1 MRDKLN
7 KYLPD
12 IIIIL
17 VILTV
22 SFLLRAC
29 ASGGRQVL
37 SDPDSYFYLRQAR
50 TGLEENWSLSQWMN
64 YHRYYD
70 PLIGNFNS
78 TEVGGV
84 TPMFHAW
91 LLASFC
97 RLFSIGSDSMEQAA
111 YWFSPVIAGL
121 ACIPVYCYL
130 KKRCGRYGAAAG
142 ASVLVLAP
150 IYLTRTWPGYFD
162 TDTMLAVLPIAAIML
177 MAEAIQEEKLK
188 KQIWYAFSAAVM
200 MALLSLTWGAYTQ
213 YWAGSMFLGVI
224 AVILCAFLKK
234 GKTALRG
241 LGIYVLI
248 MNATVILTTGEYY
261 KYALDVFLPGSML
274 GITAG
279 TVREGIWASNSIF
292 VGEWAKIPVIS
303 NITGIFAA
311 NTVSEFGLLGG
322 GAVVIAGAIG
332 AVFLAASYIR
342 NLRKKDSLYANC
354 SGSSL
359 AATAG
364 VLIPWSAI
372 TLFLVLPMGYRFAYM
387 TLLPL
392 AMLAGFGIGGL
403 CERIAKWNKDSYALP
418 ALLWMICALVV
429 FVSMLSVSVL
439 YALLFA
445 LFVIGLYFLEEYR
458 LAEKNGRKILCI
470 CLSASLAFPSAVC
483 ALQSRLGNQP
493 LANEAEQAATDWIKD
508 NTEEDAIIA
517 SWWDNGYYYQYEA
530 RRKTIGDGG
539 QFDGWY
545 FTQLASA
552 LMAEDPKDSATGLR
566 ELSGREDSP
575 IYLILTPEQIKR
587 IQVIAYY
594 ALWDSETGTTAVPEE
609 LDATKYT
616 MTRLYF
622 SDGEGQ
628 TVFTKV
634 YESTDPDNDG
644 MPISIWKIN

>member
-1 MRDKLN
+1 MRGKIK

-17 VILTV
+17 AILTV

-29 ASGGRQVL
+29 ASDSRQVL

-50 TGLEENWSLSQWMN
+50 TGLEENWSLGQWMN

-70 PLIGNFNS
+70 SVIGNFNS

-84 TPMFHAW
+84 TPLFHAW

-97 RLFSIGSDSMEQAA
+97 RLFSIGSGSIEQVA
-111 YWFSPVIAGL
+111 YWFSPVLAGI
-121 ACIPVYCYL
+121 ACIPVYFFL

-142 ASVLVLAP
+142 ASVLVTAP
-150 IYLTRTWPGYFD
+150 IYLTRTWPGFFD
-162 TDTMLAVLPIAAIML
+162 TDTLLAVLPIAAIML

-188 KQIWYAFSAAVM
+188 KQIWYAFAAAVM
-200 MALLSLTWGAYTQ
+200 MALLSLTWGTYTQ

-241 LGIYVLI
+241 LGIYVLL
-248 MNATVILTTGEYY
+248 MNAAVILTTGEYY
-261 KYALDVFLPGSML
+261 KYALDVFLPGSWL

-279 TVREGIWASNSIF
+279 TAREGIWASNSIF
-292 VGEWAKIPVIS
+292 VGEWVKVPVIS
-303 NITGIFAA
+303 GISSFLTA
-311 NTVSEFGLLGG
+311 NGVSQFGLLGG
-322 GAVVIAGAIG
+322 GLVILLAGLG
-332 AVFLAASYIR
+332 AVFLLVSYIR
-342 NLRKKDSLYANC
+342 QLLKKNSLYEDF
-354 SGSSL
+354 SGNSL
-359 AATAG
+359 AVSAG

-392 AMLAGFGIGGL
+392 SMLAGFGIGGL
-403 CERIAKWNKDSYALP
+403 CEIIRKHQKDRYFLP
-418 ALLWMICALVV
+418 ALLWMLCALTV
-429 FVSMLSVSVL
+429 FFCLLSMGIL
-439 YALLFA
+439 YAAGGALL
-445 LFVIGLYFLEEYR
+445 VIILYILEEYK
-458 LAEKNGRKILCI
+458 LLEKTGRTILCI
-470 CLSASLAFPSAVC
+470 CLSASLVFPSAVS
-483 ALQSRLGNQP
+483 ALESSSENQP
-493 LANEAEQAATDWIKD
+493 LADEAEQTAADWIRD

-530 RRKTIGDGG
+530 CRKTIGDGG
-539 QFDGWY
+539 QFDGWF

-552 LMAEDPKDSATGLR
+552 LMAEDPNDAAAKLR
-566 ELSGREDSP
+566 ELSGKEDSP
-575 IYLILTPEQIKR
+575 IYLILTPGQIEK
-587 IQVIAYY
+587 IYVIAYY
-594 ALWDSETGTTAVPEE
+594 ALWDSETGTTDVPEQ

-622 SDGEGQ
+622 GDGEGQ
-628 TVFTKV
+628 TAFTRV
-634 YESTDPDNDG
+634 YESTDPDHSD
-644 MPISIWKIN
+644 MSISIWKVS